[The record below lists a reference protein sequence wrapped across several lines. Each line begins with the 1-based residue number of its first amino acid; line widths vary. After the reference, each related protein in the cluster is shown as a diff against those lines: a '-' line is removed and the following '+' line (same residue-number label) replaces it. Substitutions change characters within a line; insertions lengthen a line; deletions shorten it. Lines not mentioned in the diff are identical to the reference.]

1 MNKQFFESP
10 TAKNNPE
17 EKAEQ
22 ECQSV
27 HPLKNDRQ
35 PYHLETL

>member
-1 MNKQFFESP
+1 MNKQFFESLMD
-10 TAKNNPE
+10 KNNPE

-27 HPLKNDRQ
+27 HVLTNDCQ
-35 PYHLETL
+35 LYQLETL